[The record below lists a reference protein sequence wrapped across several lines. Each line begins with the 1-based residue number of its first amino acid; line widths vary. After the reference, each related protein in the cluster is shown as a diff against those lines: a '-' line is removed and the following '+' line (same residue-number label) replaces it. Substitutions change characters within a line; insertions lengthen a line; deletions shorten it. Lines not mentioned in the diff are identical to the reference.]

1 MIDVQGVD
9 FIRVP
14 VTDIEAARDFYGR
27 VLGLPDGPSQ
37 EEDWVE
43 YQAGNV
49 TLAVMTPETHGDEF
63 APLTTGSFAFRVPD
77 VAAAKAQLEADGVE
91 VKEIWDSGVCNGA
104 SFSDPAGNRITLHH
118 RYVPHEQS

>member
-1 MIDVQGVD
+1 LIDVQGVD

-14 VTDIEAARDFYGR
+14 VTDIEAAKDFYGR

-37 EEDWVE
+37 DDDWVE

-63 APLTTGSFAFRVPD
+63 APLTAGVVRLSRPRRRGRQG
-77 VAAAKAQLEADGVE
+77 AARGRRRRGQGDLGL
-91 VKEIWDSGVCNGA
+91 GRLQRRLLQRPGRQ
-104 SFSDPAGNRITLHH
+104 SDHAAPPLRA
-118 RYVPHEQS
+118 P